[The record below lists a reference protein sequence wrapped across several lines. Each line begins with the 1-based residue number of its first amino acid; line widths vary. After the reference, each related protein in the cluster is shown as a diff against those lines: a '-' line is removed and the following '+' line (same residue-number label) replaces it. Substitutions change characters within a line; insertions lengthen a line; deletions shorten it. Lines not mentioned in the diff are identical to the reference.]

1 MHEDL
6 GVVELTPAHDDAD
19 DIWSE
24 LLCAGREVL
33 IGLSNVCAIDAFFDF
48 RSGRVVEVMP
58 QRYPNSTAV
67 GQSRC

>member
-6 GVVELTPAHDDAD
+6 GVFELTPAHDDAD

-24 LLCAGREVL
+24 LHCAGREVL
-33 IGLSNVCAIDAFFDF
+33 IGLSNVCAIDAFFDL